1 MIQMTLTTNHLLTLL
16 QDILHEQSSEL
27 QADVSEYQQIKRL
40 VKTMMANNSIS
51 NETLLQLLPEIY
63 NYGRLGENA
72 QNMEE
77 LIHSNKYNIEQWL
90 HAIDETTLQ

>member
-1 MIQMTLTTNHLLTLL
+1 MTLTTNHLLTLL

>member
-1 MIQMTLTTNHLLTLL
+1 MTLTTNHLLTLL

-77 LIHSNKYNIEQWL
+77 HIHSNKDNIEQWL

>member
-1 MIQMTLTTNHLLTLL
+1 MTLTTNHLLTLL

-77 LIHSNKYNIEQWL
+77 LIHLNKDNIEQWL

>member
-77 LIHSNKYNIEQWL
+77 LIHSNKDNIEQWL